1 MTARPGGCTQAI
13 GLGAGP
19 RHSSRKK
26 KSPFKLLAQQFVV
39 TWQEIFATEGS
50 G

>member
-26 KSPFKLLAQQFVV
+26 KSPFKLLVASVIESVV
-39 TWQEIFATEGS
+39 FF
-50 G
+50 